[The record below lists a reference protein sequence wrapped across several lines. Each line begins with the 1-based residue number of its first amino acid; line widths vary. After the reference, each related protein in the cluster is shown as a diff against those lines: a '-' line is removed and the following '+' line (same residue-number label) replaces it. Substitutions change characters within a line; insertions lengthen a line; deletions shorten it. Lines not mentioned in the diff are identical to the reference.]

1 MTDIPRKYIVDE
13 QNKRVAVQLDIDT
26 FEKLEDILEN
36 YSLVQLMKQDEG
48 EEKLALGEVKA
59 FYHSLDKAEWKSS
72 TESVFWKSLQR
83 SRPPTEKA
91 SRTLY
96 LKNFPVSS
104 R

>member
-59 FYHSLDKAEWKSS
+59 FYHSLDKAE
-72 TESVFWKSLQR
+72 
-83 SRPPTEKA
+83 
-91 SRTLY
+91 
-96 LKNFPVSS
+96 
-104 R
+104 